1 LARTVE
7 RSGGL
12 IAGRFVRAGFWE
24 VVNHLGEIR
33 MVIHSYSMDVEGGP
47 VMVLLGPEQWRE
59 DLRCF
64 VGFRLKGRYR
74 VPALAALEEPP
85 GTYVVDEVTGPIE
98 QHIRRA
104 EELAG
109 RPPERCTIE
118 FLVNP
123 LDYPERMLRSVVYVP
138 LDDQP
143 HRLPQVR

>member
-12 IAGRFVRAGFWE
+12 IAGRFVRTGFWE

-47 VMVLLGPEQWRE
+47 VMVLLGPEQRRE

-98 QHIRRA
+98 RHIRRA

-123 LDYPERMLRSVVYVP
+123 LDYPERMLRSVVCVP
-138 LDDQP
+138 LQDQP